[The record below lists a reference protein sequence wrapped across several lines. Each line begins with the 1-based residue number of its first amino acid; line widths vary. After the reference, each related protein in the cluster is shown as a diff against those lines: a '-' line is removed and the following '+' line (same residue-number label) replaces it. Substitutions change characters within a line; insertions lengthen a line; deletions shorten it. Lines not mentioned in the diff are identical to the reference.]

1 MNSNI
6 LHDPK
11 FPHGT
16 PGGFTA
22 GCHGAHCPAAMSCRD
37 VYRRHSGDWSFR
49 KQLDAGVPIEVIL
62 EAEQEQ
68 ARIAA
73 EAAKQARRRRPGP
86 RAKVKG
92 IDGRA
97 TANRYQ
103 IIPRAQLREM
113 LDQGLTDRQIADKCG
128 LERRQVTGARVNAGW
143 DRNPDVKGG
152 NRTSIDVLLPTVAH
166 LDHEAA
172 AKALN
177 RSPDYIKRRR
187 QIAARNLNQALASP
201 GLSSSQE
208 TT

>member
-97 TANRYQ
+97 TANRARAHRYQ

-143 DRNPDVKGG
+143 ERNPDNTG
-152 NRTSIDVLLPTVAH
+152 RQSIDRLIPTVAH
-166 LDHEAA
+166 LTLEDA
-172 AKALN
+172 AKQL
-177 RSPDYIKRRR
+177 RRTVSYVKRRR
-187 QIAARNLNQALASP
+187 QIVARNLAS
-201 GLSSSQE
+201 
-208 TT
+208 